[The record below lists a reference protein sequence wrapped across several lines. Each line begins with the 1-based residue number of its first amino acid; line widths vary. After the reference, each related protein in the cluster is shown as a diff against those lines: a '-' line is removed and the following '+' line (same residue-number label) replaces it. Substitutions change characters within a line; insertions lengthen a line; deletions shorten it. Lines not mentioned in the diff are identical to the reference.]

1 MLCSLQWSCE
11 SGKKELSKQ
20 KKTECVCVCGAFTVN
35 LKTNRKNLNIS
46 KRWSL
51 GFFFRPKDK
60 KQSFLHTL
68 HSGTAKKGVRF
79 IESEKYTNGPKIF
92 RANANIDNDLYE
104 APKIWIYEFCINR
117 QKGWKKLHNI
127 RIFFWKKYTTTI
139 WKQKGSLDFE
149 IKSRF
154 LFEKK
159 GFSIE
164 KKWFSIVIMESS
176 CWKWEVLSVECSLQ
190 WFVMVGNTV
199 DTFGEIMQFVEK
211 CMENFCFSEQNKKRQ
226 LIISIN
232 DLFWLK

>member
-1 MLCSLQWSCE
+1 M
-11 SGKKELSKQ
+11 
-20 KKTECVCVCGAFTVN
+20 
-35 LKTNRKNLNIS
+35 
-46 KRWSL
+46 
-51 GFFFRPKDK
+51 
-60 KQSFLHTL
+60 HTL

-104 APKIWIYEFCINR
+104 APKIWIYEFCINS

-159 GFSIE
+159 GFSI
-164 KKWFSIVIMESS
+164 KKNDFRS
-176 CWKWEVLSVECSLQ
+176 LSWNRVVENERYYLLSALC
-190 WFVMVGNTV
+190 
-199 DTFGEIMQFVEK
+199 
-211 CMENFCFSEQNKKRQ
+211 
-226 LIISIN
+226 N
-232 DLFWLK
+232 DLLWLETQLTLLVK